1 MDAARNT
8 AISSEIK
15 RILTEVLRKVGTL
28 IEIGLQTHFRNS
40 LTYFF
45 KQVTDE
51 LFDEIATKVI
61 DEDEAIQKGLFCP
74 QDLGL
79 CY

>member
-1 MDAARNT
+1 MDAVRNT

-15 RILTEVLRKVGTL
+15 RILTEVLRKVGSL
-28 IEIGLQTHFRNS
+28 IENWSINTFSQQ

-61 DEDEAIQKGLFCP
+61 DEDEAIQKGQFCP

>member
-1 MDAARNT
+1 MDAVRNT

-15 RILTEVLRKVGTL
+15 RILTEVLRKVGSL
-28 IEIGLQTHFRNS
+28 IENWSINTFSQQ